1 MLRAAIVPLTVSAGG
16 VAALQLAVSA
26 GASSTVAISLVLI
39 VTFALLSSGVWAVI
53 KILRS

>member
-39 VTFALLSSGVWAVI
+39 VTFALLASGVWAVI